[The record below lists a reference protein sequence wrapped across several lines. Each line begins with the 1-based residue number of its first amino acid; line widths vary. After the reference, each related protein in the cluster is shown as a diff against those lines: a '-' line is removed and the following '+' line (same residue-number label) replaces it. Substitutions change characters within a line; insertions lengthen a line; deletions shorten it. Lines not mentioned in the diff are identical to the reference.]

1 MLWCEQNTSLAH
13 DFTVLH
19 CEQNMSLAHNC
30 SVKKKHHLHTTA
42 VWTKHVI
49 CTQLQCEQSMSFAH
63 NHSVNKACHLHTA
76 TAWTKHVI
84 CTQLHCDSSLC
95 AAWYC
100 EQNTSLSHN
109 YIVKRKKER
118 KKEKSLKHNYT
129 VNKTCHLH
137 TTSLYC
143 SVNNTNQRHAAT
155 IQTANW
161 ENCKQMPTS
170 TGQRKQRGCFQ
181 KQERERTLGWKW
193 ILDQC
198 LGPKNKKN
206 NTRVGLGMKI
216 HIRSTSWSCARISL
230 IRKQKMDTGT
240 GPAFKPNSTGPAF
253 KPNSTGPAF
262 KPNSTGPAFKP
273 ITSSGFSG
281 CPNR

>member
-1 MLWCEQNTSLAH
+1 MTSLYCGVNK
-13 DFTVLH
+13 T
-19 CEQNMSLAHNC
+19 C
-30 SVKKKHHLHTTA
+30 HLHTTSL
-42 VWTKHVI
+42 
-49 CTQLQCEQSMSFAH
+49 CCG
-63 NHSVNKACHLHTA
+63 VNKTRHLHT
-76 TAWTKHVI
+76 
-84 CTQLHCDSSLC
+84 
-95 AAWYC
+95 
-100 EQNTSLSHN
+100 TSL
-109 YIVKRKKER
+109 Y
-118 KKEKSLKHNYT
+118 YT

-143 SVNNTNQRHAAT
+143 SVNNTNQRHTAT

-170 TGQRKQRGCFQ
+170 TGQRKQHGCFK

-193 ILDQC
+193 KLDQC

-216 HIRSTSWSCARISL
+216 RIRSTSWSYACISL

-240 GPAFKPNSTGPAF
+240 GPAIKPNG
-253 KPNSTGPAF
+253 
-262 KPNSTGPAFKP
+262 TGPAFKP